1 MTSTVI
7 SAANVGYKG
16 QLINIECDSSNGLPG
31 LVIVGLGNK
40 AIDESKE
47 RIRSAIKNS
56 GLEFPR
62 KRITLNLAPADLPKD
77 GSSYD
82 VPMALAIL
90 AVTKQLQPEALAE
103 TLFIGELALDGS
115 IRPISGIIGL
125 LQTALH
131 AGVKQAIV
139 PYGNLAQAELIQ
151 GITLY
156 GAHSLKEIFQHLS
169 GSERLAIQQQPDNNI
184 FTSPHQPL
192 VTFDDISGQAQAKR
206 ALIVAAAGRHNILMH
221 GPPGAGKTMLAK
233 ALASI
238 LPHPSAEEIIAIT
251 KLHGLAGEL
260 REEVMTSRPF
270 RSPHHTA
277 TSVALIGGGRPSRP
291 GEVSLA
297 HHGVLFLDELPE
309 YPRHTLEAL
318 RQPLED
324 REVCIARANSRLT
337 YPADFMLVAAQ
348 NPCPCG
354 YLGDSSRECTCTPQ
368 QVNLYSRK
376 VSGPLLDR
384 IDLVIKVNRIEQNKL
399 LDTQPEQRRQPL
411 TEIQHLIAQ
420 ARQRQLLRFGTPSL
434 SNTHLSQKDIA
445 AKIGLQKDAR
455 VFLDQAATKLDLSA
469 RSYIKIIRVA
479 RTIADLEDSDI
490 TTTAHI
496 SEALQ
501 YRPR

>member
-1 MTSTVI
+1 MISKVT
-7 SAANVGYKG
+7 SAANVGYSG
-16 QLINIECDSSNGLPG
+16 QLIDIECDSSNGLPN

-90 AVTKQLQPEALAE
+90 AISKQLPSDQLAD

-115 IRPISGIIGL
+115 IRPLSGIIGL
-125 LQTALH
+125 LQTAKQ
-131 AGVKQAIV
+131 AGVSKAII
-139 PYGNLAQAELIQ
+139 PKANLAQAQLIE
-151 GITLY
+151 GLTLF
-156 GAHSLKEIFQHLS
+156 GAQNLKEIYLHLINTQ
-169 GSERLAIQQQPDNNI
+169 RLDAVLPSKTISSNQRKTPVSFN
-184 FTSPHQPL
+184 
-192 VTFDDISGQAQAKR
+192 DISGQAQAKR
-206 ALIVAAAGRHNILMH
+206 ALIIAAAGRHNILMH
-221 GPPGAGKTMLAK
+221 GPPGSGKTMLAK
-233 ALASI
+233 ALLSI
-238 LPHPSAEEIIAIT
+238 LPSPNVDEIIAIT
-251 KLHGLAGEL
+251 KLQGLAGEL
-260 REEVMTSRPF
+260 REEVATHRPF

-277 TSVALIGGGRPSRP
+277 SSVALIGGGQPACP

-309 YPRHTLEAL
+309 YPRNALEAL

-337 YPADFMLVAAQ
+337 YPADFILVATQ

-354 YLGDSSRECTCTPQ
+354 FLGDNSRECICSLQ
-368 QVNLYSRK
+368 QINGYVRR

-384 IDLVIKVNRIEQNKL
+384 IDLLIKVNRIEQ
-399 LDTQPEQRRQPL
+399 
-411 TEIQHLIAQ
+411 
-420 ARQRQLLRFGTPSL
+420 RQLLSAPPPEQSLGEIHTQIEKARRLQMQRFDNPTL
-434 SNTHLSQKDIA
+434 ANTHLSQKDIA
-445 AKIGLQKDAR
+445 QKVRLQPEAR
-455 VFLDQAATKLDLSA
+455 TLLDQAATKLDLSA
-469 RSYIKIIRVA
+469 RSYMKVIRVA
-479 RTIADLEDSDI
+479 RTIADLEESEV
-490 TTTAHI
+490 TTSNHI

-501 YRPR
+501 YRQR